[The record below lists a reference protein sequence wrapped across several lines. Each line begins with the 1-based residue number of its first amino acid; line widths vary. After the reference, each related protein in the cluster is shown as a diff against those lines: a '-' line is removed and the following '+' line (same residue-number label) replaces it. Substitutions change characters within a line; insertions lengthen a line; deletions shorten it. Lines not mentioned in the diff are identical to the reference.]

1 MSRIEDSHLRTK
13 SSNRVTVSDSLLDD
27 LGDVC
32 EAFGVERL
40 ELFGSAATGEVK
52 EANDIDFIVRF
63 ADRSPGY
70 ATRYLDFAKAVE
82 ELLDREVDLVTER
95 SIQNP
100 FFCRSVEASRQV
112 LYDRT
117 GREED
122 VDAGV
127 ARC

>member
-1 MSRIEDSHLRTK
+1 MSVPFDQTIHDIAEL
-13 SSNRVTVSDSLLDD
+13 
-27 LGDVC
+27 C
-32 EAFGVERL
+32 EEFGVERL
-40 ELFGSAATGEVK
+40 ELFGSAATGEVE

-70 ATRYLDFAKAVE
+70 ATRYLDFAKALE

-117 GREED
+117 GRGED

>member
-40 ELFGSAATGEVK
+40 ELFGSAATGEVE

-70 ATRYLDFAKAVE
+70 ANRYLDFAEVLE
-82 ELLDREVDLVTER
+82 ELLDRKVDLVTER

-100 FFCRSVEASRQV
+100 FFRRSVDASRQIIH
-112 LYDRT
+112 DRPS
-117 GREED
+117 EETI
-122 VDAGV
+122 V
-127 ARC
+127 